1 MTNEVTRDARDER
14 TVPLHHPLVSSLMR
28 RAEARGDTLS
38 TLAKTL
44 GVSYERFTQWR
55 RGESDIGNAKRGV
68 HQAAASYLGVPPV
81 VVHGLCGKFEL
92 ADFMVP
98 AGIPIKDRLEN
109 EMARINQHLLFGGF
123 VPRELADAQDSI
135 KVFVIFLIRQLEARS
150 QTQAYWVMV
159 LQTMA
164 NAKYEKKDGS
174 GVSDGL
180 ADDDRLFI

>member
-1 MTNEVTRDARDER
+1 MTNEATRDARDER
-14 TVPLHHPLVSSLMR
+14 TVPIHHPLVSSLMR

-38 TLAKTL
+38 TLAKTM

-68 HQAAASYLGVPPV
+68 HQAAASYLGVPTV

-98 AGIPIKDRLEN
+98 SGIPIKDRLEH

-150 QTQAYWVMV
+150 RKQAHWVRV
-159 LQTMA
+159 LQMMT
-164 NAKYEKKDGS
+164 NAKYENKVGND
-174 GVSDGL
+174 VPAEHADEDGL
-180 ADDDRLFI
+180 FL